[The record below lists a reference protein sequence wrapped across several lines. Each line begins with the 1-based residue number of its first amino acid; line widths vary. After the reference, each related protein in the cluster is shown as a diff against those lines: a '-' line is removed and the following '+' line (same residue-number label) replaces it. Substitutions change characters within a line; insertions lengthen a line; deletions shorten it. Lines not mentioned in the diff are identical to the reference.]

1 MGAPAKCFWVC
12 PPPRGSRGAQGRATA
27 QETGKML
34 SMVPSPQSF
43 LLVIHP
49 LPHSRLV
56 FFEFFYFPSFLLSQT
71 VGVAGAAR
79 RGFEW
84 LASFHGFAK
93 TRLSLAHLSLSV
105 TSFSVLGSG
114 MSVKNSHE
122 GLPRLG
128 VCPPGRSVVPGPVVA
143 TTTLVSSRN

>member
-1 MGAPAKCFWVC
+1 MSQSSASGSARLPKAAEV
-12 PPPRGSRGAQGRATA
+12 PREELLPRRQ
-27 QETGKML
+27 GKML

-122 GLPRLG
+122 GSPGLG
-128 VCPPGRSVVPGPVVA
+128 ACPPGRSVVPGPVVA

>member
-1 MGAPAKCFWVC
+1 MPQPSASGSACLPEAAEV
-12 PPPRGSRGAQGRATA
+12 PREEPLPRSR
-27 QETGKML
+27 GKML

-122 GLPRLG
+122 GLPGLE